1 MIVMRGGTSCSWG
14 VNCLLVQTPPKM
26 MGGLKSGAVAV
37 TENVSA
43 LRAPDEVQVIS
54 RLAFLLQPNRSFC
67 RSACGNQSNIA
78 VVNV

>member
-1 MIVMRGGTSCSWG
+1 MIVMMGGTSCSWG

-43 LRAPDEVQVIS
+43 LRAPDDLVP
-54 RLAFLLQPNRSFC
+54 LQKYRKCMFSAKKIRSHP
-67 RSACGNQSNIA
+67 
-78 VVNV
+78 